1 MVGSTHPGQTSEGLP
16 DAFFR
21 KYDPAGEILWAR
33 QLGYHA
39 RDVAEGVAVDRE
51 GNVYVAGWTVGG
63 LPGQPYVDGVD
74 AFVVQIG
81 R

>member
-1 MVGSTHPGQTSEGLP
+1 MVGSTQPGQTSAGLP
-16 DAFFR
+16 DAFLR
-21 KYDPAGEILWAR
+21 KYDPAGEVLWAR
-33 QLGYHA
+33 QLGSHA
-39 RDVAEGVAVDRE
+39 RDVVEGVAVDSI

-74 AFVVQIG
+74 SFVLQVV